1 MQKRNTPIQRLLPY
15 PKRSRF
21 KRDVITPARNR
32 RLANNLLFVLIKNP
46 IVVEVTN
53 RVLYRVAQILFRVP
67 IKQMRNTITFLIV
80 YPSHPDRW
88 NRVIHHTAKIHFFW
102 QKSEY
107 HRTFAKLMACNL
119 SHNLIKHYADHL
131 RLELSLSENSVEAY
145 CHDVNLFLQY
155 LESQNE
161 STEIKDIKQATV
173 ENFFAYLYDMNIGAS
188 SQARILSGLKSFWRY
203 LTQES
208 LTEKDP
214 TELIV
219 SPSMGRHL
227 PEVLSYEEIQKMIDS
242 IDLSQPNGHRNKAMI
257 EVMYGCGLRVSE
269 LIGLQISN
277 IYKDDGFLRI
287 FGKGSKERLVP
298 IGDSSLK
305 ILFQYIEGAR
315 LHIKPKPKYTDTVFL
330 NSRGTGLTRQTVFL
344 LVKELA
350 ERNGIHKTIS
360 PHTFRHSF
368 ATHLLEGG
376 ANLLAVQQMLG
387 HASVSTTEIYT
398 HISDD
403 LLRETL
409 MDFHPRNRS

>member
-1 MQKRNTPIQRLLPY
+1 M
-15 PKRSRF
+15 
-21 KRDVITPARNR
+21 
-32 RLANNLLFVLIKNP
+32 
-46 IVVEVTN
+46 TN
-53 RVLYRVAQILFRVP
+53 ISP
-67 IKQMRNTITFLIV
+67 
-80 YPSHPDRW
+80 
-88 NRVIHHTAKIHFFW
+88 
-102 QKSEY
+102 
-107 HRTFAKLMACNL
+107 
-119 SHNLIKHYADHL
+119 NLIKHYADHL
-131 RLELSLSENSVEAY
+131 RLELSLSDNSVEAY

-155 LESQNE
+155 LESQE
-161 STEIKDIKQATV
+161 QSTDIDEVKQDTI
-173 ENFFAYLYDMNIGAS
+173 ENFFAYLYDLNIGAS
-188 SQARILSGLKSFWRY
+188 SQTRILSGLKSFYRFLLQEN
-203 LTQES
+203 LT
-208 LTEKDP
+208 TKDP
-214 TELIV
+214 TALIT
-219 SPSMGRHL
+219 SPSRGRHL
-227 PEVLSYEEIQKMIDS
+227 PEVLSYPEIQKMIDS

-269 LIGLQISN
+269 LISLQISD
-277 IYKDDGFLRI
+277 IYKEDGFLRI

-305 ILFQYIEGAR
+305 ILYQYIDGAR
-315 LHIKPKPKYTDTVFL
+315 LHITPKPKFTDTVFL

-350 ERNGIHKTIS
+350 ERNGISKSIS

-409 MDFHPRNRS
+409 TEFHPRLKPHD

>member
-1 MQKRNTPIQRLLPY
+1 M
-15 PKRSRF
+15 
-21 KRDVITPARNR
+21 
-32 RLANNLLFVLIKNP
+32 
-46 IVVEVTN
+46 TN
-53 RVLYRVAQILFRVP
+53 ISP
-67 IKQMRNTITFLIV
+67 
-80 YPSHPDRW
+80 
-88 NRVIHHTAKIHFFW
+88 
-102 QKSEY
+102 
-107 HRTFAKLMACNL
+107 
-119 SHNLIKHYADHL
+119 NLIKHYADHL
-131 RLELSLSENSVEAY
+131 RLELSLSDNSVEAY

-155 LESQNE
+155 LESQE
-161 STEIKDIKQATV
+161 QSTDIDEIKQKTI
-173 ENFFAYLYDMNIGAS
+173 ENFFAYLYNLNIGAS
-188 SQARILSGLKSFWRY
+188 SQTRILSGLKSFYRFLLQEN
-203 LTQES
+203 LT
-208 LTEKDP
+208 TKDP
-214 TELIV
+214 TALIT
-219 SPSMGRHL
+219 SPSRGRHL
-227 PEVLSYEEIQKMIDS
+227 PEVLSYPEIQKMIDS

-269 LIGLQISN
+269 LISLQISD
-277 IYKDDGFLRI
+277 IYKEDGFLRI

-305 ILFQYIEGAR
+305 ILYQYINGAR
-315 LHIKPKPKYTDTVFL
+315 LHITPKPKFTDTVFL

-350 ERNGIHKTIS
+350 ERNDISKSIS

-409 MDFHPRNRS
+409 MEYHPRMKR

>member
-1 MQKRNTPIQRLLPY
+1 
-15 PKRSRF
+15 
-21 KRDVITPARNR
+21 
-32 RLANNLLFVLIKNP
+32 
-46 IVVEVTN
+46 
-53 RVLYRVAQILFRVP
+53 
-67 IKQMRNTITFLIV
+67 
-80 YPSHPDRW
+80 
-88 NRVIHHTAKIHFFW
+88 
-102 QKSEY
+102 
-107 HRTFAKLMACNL
+107 MATNL
-119 SHNLIKHYADHL
+119 SPNLIKHYADHL
-131 RLELSLSENSVEAY
+131 RLELSLSDNSVEAY
-145 CHDVNLFLQY
+145 CHDVGLFLQY
-155 LESQNE
+155 LECRDGACTV
-161 STEIKDIKQATV
+161 STEINDITQETV
-173 ENFFAYLYDMNIGAS
+173 ENFFAYLYDLNIGAT

-203 LTQES
+203 LIQED
-208 LTEKDP
+208 LTVKDP
-214 TELIV
+214 TEFIA

-315 LHIKPKPKYTDTVFL
+315 LHIHPKPKFTDTVFL

>member
-1 MQKRNTPIQRLLPY
+1 
-15 PKRSRF
+15 
-21 KRDVITPARNR
+21 
-32 RLANNLLFVLIKNP
+32 
-46 IVVEVTN
+46 
-53 RVLYRVAQILFRVP
+53 
-67 IKQMRNTITFLIV
+67 
-80 YPSHPDRW
+80 
-88 NRVIHHTAKIHFFW
+88 
-102 QKSEY
+102 
-107 HRTFAKLMACNL
+107 MASSTNL
-119 SHNLIKHYADHL
+119 SANLIKHYADHL

-145 CHDVNLFLQY
+145 CHDVSLFLQY
-155 LESQNE
+155 LENQQR
-161 STEIKDIKQATV
+161 STAIRDIKQDTI
-173 ENFFAYLYDMNIGAS
+173 ENFFAYLYDLNIGAT

-203 LTQES
+203 LIQEN
-208 LTEKDP
+208 LAEKDP
-214 TELIV
+214 TELIS
-219 SPSMGRHL
+219 SPSLGRHL
-227 PEVLSYEEIQKMIDS
+227 PEVLSYEEIQMMIDS

-277 IYKDDGFLRI
+277 IYREDGFLRI

-305 ILFQYIEGAR
+305 VVFQYIDGAR
-315 LHIKPKPKYTDTVFL
+315 KHIQVKPKFTDTVFL

-350 ERNGIHKTIS
+350 EKNGIHKTIS

>member
-1 MQKRNTPIQRLLPY
+1 MENINK
-15 PKRSRF
+15 
-21 KRDVITPARNR
+21 
-32 RLANNLLFVLIKNP
+32 
-46 IVVEVTN
+46 
-53 RVLYRVAQILFRVP
+53 
-67 IKQMRNTITFLIV
+67 
-80 YPSHPDRW
+80 
-88 NRVIHHTAKIHFFW
+88 
-102 QKSEY
+102 
-107 HRTFAKLMACNL
+107 
-119 SHNLIKHYADHL
+119 NLIKHYADHL
-131 RLELSLSENSVEAY
+131 RLELSLSDNSVEAY

-155 LESQNE
+155 LESQNI
-161 STEIKDIKQATV
+161 STEVNDINQDTI
-173 ENFFAYLYDMNIGAS
+173 ENFFAYLYDLNIGAS
-188 SQARILSGLKSFWRY
+188 SQTRILSGMKSFYRFLLQEN
-203 LTQES
+203 LT
-208 LTEKDP
+208 TKDP
-214 TELIV
+214 TALIT
-219 SPSMGRHL
+219 SPSRGRHL
-227 PEVLSYEEIQKMIDS
+227 PEVLSYPEIQKMIDS

-269 LIGLQISN
+269 LISLQISD
-277 IYKDDGFLRI
+277 IYKEDGFLRI

-305 ILFQYIEGAR
+305 ILYQYINGAR
-315 LHIKPKPKYTDTVFL
+315 LHITPKPKFTNTVFL

-350 ERNGIHKTIS
+350 ERNDISKSIS

-409 MDFHPRNRS
+409 MEYHPRMKR

>member
-1 MQKRNTPIQRLLPY
+1 MSQVNISP
-15 PKRSRF
+15 
-21 KRDVITPARNR
+21 
-32 RLANNLLFVLIKNP
+32 
-46 IVVEVTN
+46 
-53 RVLYRVAQILFRVP
+53 
-67 IKQMRNTITFLIV
+67 
-80 YPSHPDRW
+80 
-88 NRVIHHTAKIHFFW
+88 
-102 QKSEY
+102 
-107 HRTFAKLMACNL
+107 
-119 SHNLIKHYADHL
+119 NLIKHYADHL
-131 RLELSLSENSVEAY
+131 RLELSLSDNSVEAY

-155 LESQNE
+155 LENQSH
-161 STEIKDIKQATV
+161 STEVGEIKQNTI
-173 ENFFAYLYDMNIGAS
+173 ENFFAYLYDLNIGAT

-203 LTQES
+203 LIQED
-208 LTEKDP
+208 LAEKDP
-214 TELIV
+214 TELIS
-219 SPSMGRHL
+219 SPSLGRHL
-227 PEVLSYEEIQKMIDS
+227 PEVLSYEEIQTMIDS

-269 LIGLQISN
+269 LIGLQISD
-277 IYKDDGFLRI
+277 IYREDGFLRI

-298 IGDSSLK
+298 IGNTSLE
-305 ILFQYIEGAR
+305 ILFHYIDGAR
-315 LHIKPKPKYTDTVFL
+315 KHIQVKPKYSDTVFL

-350 ERNGIHKTIS
+350 EKNGIKKTIS

-409 MDFHPRNRS
+409 MEFHPRQKK

>member
-1 MQKRNTPIQRLLPY
+1 MSRVFN
-15 PKRSRF
+15 PK
-21 KRDVITPARNR
+21 T
-32 RLANNLLFVLIKNP
+32 
-46 IVVEVTN
+46 
-53 RVLYRVAQILFRVP
+53 
-67 IKQMRNTITFLIV
+67 M
-80 YPSHPDRW
+80 
-88 NRVIHHTAKIHFFW
+88 
-102 QKSEY
+102 
-107 HRTFAKLMACNL
+107 NL
-119 SHNLIKHYADHL
+119 SPNLIKHYADHL
-131 RLELSLSENSVEAY
+131 RLELSLSDNSVEAY

-155 LESQNE
+155 LESQKQ
-161 STEIKDIKQATV
+161 STDIDAIKQDTI
-173 ENFFAYLYDMNIGAS
+173 ENFFAYLYDLNIGAT
-188 SQARILSGLKSFWRY
+188 SQARILSGLKSFYRF
-203 LTQES
+203 LLQENMTS
-208 LTEKDP
+208 KDP
-214 TELIV
+214 TELIT
-219 SPSMGRHL
+219 SPNKGRHL

-269 LIGLQISN
+269 LINLQISN

-298 IGDSSLK
+298 IGKSSLK
-305 ILFQYIEGAR
+305 ILFQYIDGAR
-315 LHIKPKPKYTDTVFL
+315 KHIGVKPKFTDTVFL
-330 NSRGTGLTRQTVFL
+330 NSRGTGLTRQSVFL

-350 ERNGIHKTIS
+350 EQNGIQKTIS

-409 MDFHPRNRS
+409 TEYHPRLKHR